1 MNIHVWCEPSKD
13 TITPAET
20 KATAPGTES
29 FLLEQETGGADYF
42 LSFDLTDL
50 SASCFCSLQ
59 TGKGKEI
66 ERYSVVSITQ
76 ITDIK
81 RQQTATVSHEIQT
94 YVALVTELYS
104 NHARRLFLF
113 AFLNYCG

>member
-1 MNIHVWCEPSKD
+1 MNIHVWREPSKD
-13 TITPAET
+13 TTTPAET

-59 TGKGKEI
+59 TGEGKEI
-66 ERYSVVSITQ
+66 ERLS
-76 ITDIK
+76 
-81 RQQTATVSHEIQT
+81 
-94 YVALVTELYS
+94 
-104 NHARRLFLF
+104 
-113 AFLNYCG
+113 